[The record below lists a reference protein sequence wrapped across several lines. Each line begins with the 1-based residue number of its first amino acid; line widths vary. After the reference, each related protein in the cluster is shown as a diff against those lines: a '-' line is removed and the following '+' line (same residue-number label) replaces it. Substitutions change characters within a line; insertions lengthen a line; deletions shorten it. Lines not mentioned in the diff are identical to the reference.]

1 MSSNSHCNVVARVP
15 VINVNTPSRN
25 RLEIETQLVL
35 LDGDLAYNATLYA
48 YHEQSLQ
55 VDVLIEV
62 RAAFANNGG
71 PSVVLSADMRDI
83 EELGTRPPS
92 R

>member
-15 VINVNTPSRN
+15 VINVNTPLRN
-25 RLEIETQLVL
+25 RLEIET
-35 LDGDLAYNATLYA
+35 ATLYA
-48 YHEQSLQ
+48 YHEQSLL

-71 PSVVLSADMRDI
+71 PSVVLSADMRNI
-83 EELGTRPPS
+83 EELPCHHHVKSTINVQQS
-92 R
+92 

>member
-25 RLEIETQLVL
+25 WLKIETQLVL
-35 LDGDLAYNATLYA
+35 LDGDLAYNVTLYA

-55 VDVLIEV
+55 VNVLIEV
-62 RAAFANNGG
+62 CAAFANNGG
-71 PSVVLSADMRDI
+71 PSVVLSADMCDI